1 MTVILSYKPSSP
13 YKRGGVNKKMS
24 SPITDYSS
32 DEEDKIGALIYKSS
46 KTAKLL
52 RAVNKENA
60 EKDLCVLVT
69 KMEAKLIQTK
79 QLILYGELNRRK
91 KERTEAEKT
100 ETARVKAEKER
111 VEAQRALQWV
121 KEASVCPRLRKRL
134 LLLMTLI
141 RTNPRSPPSCYPSH
155 GTVLSDGFHWAAYP
169 PLDNL
174 LRENMRRYYES

>member
-1 MTVILSYKPSSP
+1 ML
-13 YKRGGVNKKMS
+13 
-24 SPITDYSS
+24 
-32 DEEDKIGALIYKSS
+32 DE
-46 KTAKLL
+46 
-52 RAVNKENA
+52 
-60 EKDLCVLVT
+60 
-69 KMEAKLIQTK
+69 
-79 QLILYGELNRRK
+79 ELNRRK
-91 KERTEAEKT
+91 KKRAEAEKE